1 MATILR
7 RNMSKL
13 DKGYIHVYTGNGK
26 GKTTAAFG
34 LALRAAGNNMRVF
47 IAQFVKGMKYSEI
60 NSFDKLKENITVKQ
74 FGRGCFIKT
83 RPGIKDMT
91 CAKKGYEEI
100 KKIVISGDYDVVIL
114 DEINIA
120 LYFKLLSLSDVL
132 GLMQEKA
139 PNVEL
144 ILTGRKAEKEIIDMA
159 DLVTEMKEV
168 KHYYTKGILARD
180 GIER

>member
-1 MATILR
+1 M
-7 RNMSKL
+7 NKL

-34 LALRAAGNNMRVF
+34 LALRAAGNNMNVF

-60 NSFDKLKENITVKQ
+60 NSLDKLKENITVKQ
-74 FGRGCFIKT
+74 FGRGCFIKK
-83 RPGIKDMT
+83 RPDIKDMA

-100 KKIVISGDYDVVIL
+100 KKIVSSGDYDLVIL

-144 ILTGRKAEKEIIDMA
+144 ILTGRKAEKEIIELA

-168 KHYYTKGILARD
+168 KHYYTKGVLARD